1 MIVVRGV
8 SLFGLYISRST
19 IVLCCFA
26 FLTRGEPD
34 QLDLFVSMHP
44 FGNVSPEVVVVAVVH
59 FFDCVPSGQGRW

>member
-19 IVLCCFA
+19 IVLCCCA

-34 QLDLFVSMHP
+34 QLELFVSMHP
-44 FGNVSPEVVVVAVVH
+44 FGNVSLEVAV
-59 FFDCVPSGQGRW
+59 